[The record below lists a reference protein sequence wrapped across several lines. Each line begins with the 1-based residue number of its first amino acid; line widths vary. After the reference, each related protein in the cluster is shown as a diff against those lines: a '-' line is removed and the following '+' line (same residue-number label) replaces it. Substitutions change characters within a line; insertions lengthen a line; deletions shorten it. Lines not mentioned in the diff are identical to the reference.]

1 MLIVKPN
8 KMKQTNNELLQ
19 GLLYRKEVAEL
30 HIEVLEEGI
39 KKYSDFIDWANNLN
53 EQEKAREFSKC
64 LAFEYTAKAQ
74 ELSVQH
80 KNTIASYNE
89 CAQRIKNIMEKDP
102 SITDIVFQ
110 DLKARAEK
118 MAENEIYGSVGDI
131 PANVEQP
138 KIIDEI
144 KEYIA
149 LKESAITSFEES
161 QNPMSNVLAFEYKR
175 HVMTLQK
182 RLNERIKYYNQVFLP
197 IYEKDMKE
205 CRRYLDKYME
215 RAKVFADSKIDI
227 HLGVM
232 LTEYKKH
239 KHEKENLWLFY
250 TVLRD
255 RVDKCIE
262 HLKSQKDIPSQ
273 FRNYLIPVRK

>member
-1 MLIVKPN
+1 ME
-8 KMKQTNNELLQ
+8 QTNNELLQ

-30 HIEVLEEGI
+30 HIEVLEQGI
-39 KKYSDFIDWANNLN
+39 KTYTDFIDWVDK
-53 EQEKAREFSKC
+53 QENFFEFNQC
-64 LAFEYTAKAQ
+64 LAFEYKAKAQ

-102 SITDIVFQ
+102 TITDIVFQ
-110 DLKARAEK
+110 DLKSRAEK

-144 KEYIA
+144 KEYIS
-149 LKESAITSFEES
+149 LKEAAIAELEES
-161 QNPMSNVLAFEYKR
+161 ESAVSSVLAFEYKR
-175 HVMTLQK
+175 HIMTLQK
-182 RLNERIKYYNQVFLP
+182 RLNERLKYYNEVFLP

-262 HLKSQKDIPSQ
+262 HLKTQKDIPSQ
-273 FRNYLIPVRK
+273 FRNYLMPVRK